1 MSFPPVLIQKIWA
14 RYYLQPMKKNSY
26 YSLLW
31 KWAPKKIMARHYHV
45 KSDRCQP
52 KTKKDTSRKIHM
64 VPRKKISKMSVAGWN
79 FCDLDHLYQAYVNFT
94 IG

>member
-1 MSFPPVLIQKIWA
+1 MGTLLSSTHEEEFILFP
-14 RYYLQPMKKNSY
+14 
-26 YSLLW
+26 SLEVG
-31 KWAPKKIMARHYHV
+31 AKKIMARHYHV